1 MKLLSLSALKKK
13 FPKAE
18 NIVQVRVITKNRNVI
33 EIEGPVSEKEGSQ
46 IIKLAI
52 GDEKACGCGDSN
64 CNDCAGATR
73 P

>member
-1 MKLLSLSALKKK
+1 MKLLSLSALK
-13 FPKAE
+13 
-18 NIVQVRVITKNRNVI
+18 KNRNVI
-33 EIEGPVSEKEGSQ
+33 EIEGPVSEKDGSQ